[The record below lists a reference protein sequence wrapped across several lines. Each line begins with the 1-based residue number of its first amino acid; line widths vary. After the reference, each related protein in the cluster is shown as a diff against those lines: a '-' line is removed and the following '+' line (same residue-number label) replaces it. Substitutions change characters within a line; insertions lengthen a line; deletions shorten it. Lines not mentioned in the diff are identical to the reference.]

1 MSLSSKVLLA
11 QTLSST
17 SHAGQRYGIENYFD
31 YHICGVV
38 ESLKI
43 HDLPEEFLIVGYL
56 HDIVED
62 TTVTL
67 DTIENL
73 FDTTIRDAVDAITKR
88 KDESRPDYLI
98 RCTTNKIAR
107 LVKLHDAMF
116 NATNCHKNKNDNKF
130 SYYLQTISKLTL

>member
-62 TTVTL
+62 TSVTL

-88 KDESRPDYLI
+88 KDESRPDYLV

>member
-88 KDESRPDYLI
+88 KDESRPDYLV

>member
-1 MSLSSKVLLA
+1 MSKVLLA
-11 QTLSST
+11 KTLSGT
-17 SHAGQRYGIENYFD
+17 SHIGQRYGTENYFD

-62 TTVTL
+62 TSVTL

-73 FDTTIRDAVDAITKR
+73 FDKTIRDAVDAITKR
-88 KDESRPDYLI
+88 KEESRADYLA
-98 RCTTNKIAR
+98 RCSTNKIAR

-116 NATNCHKNKNDNKF
+116 NATNCHKNKNENKF
-130 SYYLQTISKLTL
+130 TYYLQTISKLTL